1 MSADRRP
8 TGPRLGVSGPLRLLR
23 RSRDAAPALEE
34 VHLLD
39 GLAAALEAGMP
50 THRAVQLALD
60 GASRAGV
67 VRPEWAELRRA
78 ADLGQSLGPVWVRVA
93 RRTGSPTL
101 AAAGRA
107 WVVAVA
113 TGAPLAG
120 AVRAAAHGARERH
133 RLARALET
141 ATAGAR
147 ATATVLGL
155 LPLAGVGLASVLG
168 VGPVTLYGSAPAL
181 ASLVGGAGLLATGH
195 AVVRAMVARVGGA
208 G

>member
-1 MSADRRP
+1 
-8 TGPRLGVSGPLRLLR
+8 
-23 RSRDAAPALEE
+23 
-34 VHLLD
+34 
-39 GLAAALEAGMP
+39 MP

-181 ASLVGGAGLLATGH
+181 ASLVGGAVLLATGH